1 MNGQYPLNIGLD
13 IGTGFDNF
21 VPGANTQ
28 AVTELQRASAG
39 EGEAFVYLWGGA
51 GTGKSHLLQAAC
63 RRADE
68 QGRRAAYLPLA
79 MVTELAPAVL
89 DGLEQMDL
97 VCLDDIHRA
106 AGNPAWEEALF
117 HLFNRLKEQGIT
129 LLVSAAQS
137 PTALPLQLPDLC
149 SRLASGITFRLV
161 ELDEEAKA
169 QALMDDARQR
179 GMELSPETAGY
190 ILKHWPRDMGS
201 LREFMDRLDRATL
214 AAQRKATIPF
224 VRELLEEQSPQ

>member
-13 IGTGFDNF
+13 TGTGFDNF

-28 AVTELQRASAG
+28 ILTELRRASAG
-39 EGEAFVYLWGGA
+39 EGEPFVYLWGGT